1 RQRLRIVCGAIS
13 SFPDSSAR
21 SCPIRAI
28 SSRRPHRSPST
39 PWPARWRAARTSSGI
54 STPSGPTWT
63 RVSTSCT
70 SNRSVLTRSNS
81 SSSGP
86 SSWPASSEFHTE
98 PVPNAGER
106 FSICRREVFS
116 RMELIAPP
124 GVYRPQND
132 TWMLAEAVATA
143 GVRDADVLD
152 VRTGTGALAIAAL
165 QSGARSATGLDVSA
179 KAIAAAWL
187 NARRHRV
194 PLRVRRGDIR
204 NLRNQQYN
212 VVLSNPPYVPSM
224 LAQAS
229 GAARAWD
236 AGVDGREILDPLC
249 SSVNRL
255 LRPQGFLLL
264 VQSVLSHPEVS
275 VRMLR
280 EAGLDAD
287 IVERRTLPFGPV
299 LRGRAKWLERRDL
312 IEPGQRSEE
321 LVVIRAQR

>member
-1 RQRLRIVCGAIS
+1 
-13 SFPDSSAR
+13 
-21 SCPIRAI
+21 
-28 SSRRPHRSPST
+28 
-39 PWPARWRAARTSSGI
+39 
-54 STPSGPTWT
+54 
-63 RVSTSCT
+63 
-70 SNRSVLTRSNS
+70 
-81 SSSGP
+81 
-86 SSWPASSEFHTE
+86 
-98 PVPNAGER
+98 
-106 FSICRREVFS
+106 
-116 RMELIAPP
+116 MELIAPP

-152 VRTGTGALAIAAL
+152 VGTGTGALAIAAL

>member
-1 RQRLRIVCGAIS
+1 
-13 SFPDSSAR
+13 
-21 SCPIRAI
+21 
-28 SSRRPHRSPST
+28 
-39 PWPARWRAARTSSGI
+39 
-54 STPSGPTWT
+54 
-63 RVSTSCT
+63 
-70 SNRSVLTRSNS
+70 
-81 SSSGP
+81 
-86 SSWPASSEFHTE
+86 
-98 PVPNAGER
+98 
-106 FSICRREVFS
+106 
-116 RMELIAPP
+116 MELIAPP

-152 VRTGTGALAIAAL
+152 VGTGTGALAIAAL

-204 NLRNQQYN
+204 NLRNQRYD
-212 VVLSNPPYVPSM
+212 VVLSNAPYVPSM

-236 AGVDGREILDPLC
+236 AGVDGRKILDPLC

-264 VQSVLSHPEVS
+264 VQSALSHPEVS

-299 LRGRAKWLERRDL
+299 LRGRAKWLERRGL